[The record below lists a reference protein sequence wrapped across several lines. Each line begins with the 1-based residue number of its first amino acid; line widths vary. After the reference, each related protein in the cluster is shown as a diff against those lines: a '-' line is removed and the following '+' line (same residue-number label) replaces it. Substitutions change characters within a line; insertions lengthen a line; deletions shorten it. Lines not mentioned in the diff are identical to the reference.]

1 MYKSQWGSL
10 DLNKII
16 ITIVPSCTGE
26 NITRFVAVGIVTDNN
41 TDGNKL
47 VTFPSIAKLCATV
60 IVV

>member
-26 NITRFVAVGIVTDNN
+26 NITRLLLLALLLITIQMD
-41 TDGNKL
+41 